1 MKKAEFM
8 LSDFLKNLPPEFI
21 NTERDSTHLDSQRCN
36 LLISEEVTP
45 MVISF
50 NYSYKLYI

>member
-8 LSDFLKNLPPEFI
+8 LSDFLKNLPSEFI
-21 NTERDSTHLDSQRCN
+21 NKERDSTHLDSQRCN